1 MALVRTKTPLRK
13 EFTGDRQIDGAQDH
27 AADAHRVLNAT
38 PFTPARGVLLQGK
51 TLASGKET
59 VLVHGLGRI
68 PSGCFPALAT
78 KAAWRG
84 YVTARTTTT
93 ITVFQENGFVDPIV
107 DMWVF

>member
-1 MALVRTKTPLRK
+1 VALVRTKTPLRR

-38 PFTPARGVLLQGK
+38 PFTPSRGVKLLAK

-68 PSGCFPALAT
+68 PNGCIPYNPT
-78 KAAWRG
+78 KAACRF
-84 YVTARTTTT
+84 YITAKTTTT
-93 ITVFQENGFVDPIV
+93 ITLFQENGFVDPIA
-107 DMWVF
+107 DFWVF